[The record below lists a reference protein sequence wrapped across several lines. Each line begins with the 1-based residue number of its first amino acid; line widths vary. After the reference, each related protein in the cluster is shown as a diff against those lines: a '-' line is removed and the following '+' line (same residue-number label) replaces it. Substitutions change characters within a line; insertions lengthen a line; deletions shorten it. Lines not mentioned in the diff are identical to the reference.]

1 MKLRE
6 LRIIHAAMLG
16 GTVLYTLL
24 AAFLVFTGV
33 ISVGTGGLPIPMQY
47 AGAAI
52 LLLMFAGVFLRRHL
66 VGQISLDDPPEVRA
80 PAYANAVIIGAA
92 LPEGGGPL
100 LITLGIITS
109 SATWILAGGLSA
121 AFLMWQG
128 RPTPEEA
135 GLEP

>member
-92 LPEGGGPL
+92 LPEGGGLL